1 MEDIQPVT
9 LAVSPR
15 EYLSLSDFE
24 RHDHSS
30 CAFSLSV
37 SVRLFQ
43 CSVPRVWFEDLDA
56 FICNLER
63 ALQTLSGTAILQS
76 REKDKIQFTFDRLG
90 HVVVSGDLF
99 RLWGGESSVKFSLSL
114 DQTFIGPFLR
124 QLKHAWQH
132 AQSG

>member
-1 MEDIQPVT
+1 MKRAEPAT
-9 LAVSPR
+9 LTVSPE

-24 RHDHSS
+24 RFNDGS
-30 CAFSLSV
+30 CACSLSV

-43 CSVPRVWFEDLDA
+43 CSVPKVWFEDLDT
-56 FICNLER
+56 FIISLER
-63 ALQTLSGTAILQS
+63 ALQTLSGTVILQS
-76 REKDKIQFTFDRLG
+76 REEDKLQVKFGPRG

-99 RLWGGESSVKFSLSL
+99 EFWGGESSVKFSLGL